1 MNKNKG
7 FTLIELIAVITL
19 IAVLSLLV
27 VPTIIGLVNENKP
40 KISSATKELIYSA
53 TGAYL
58 DANQTEYKKISGAV
72 YCPTINNLID
82 SGFLNENLTDI
93 EDGTNYGSDEKKNLV
108 IKSEYNGY
116 KYKYSIVQSADC
128 VVKEPEIQN
137 AWIGISKLE
146 YPTTNA
152 ACISTN
158 NLISGSAYSIK
169 VYVETKNIPDN
180 TNLTLNVRK
189 GSKLKTDS
197 LTITGGTVNNDKT
210 EFTILIPG
218 SSSKSGEYV
227 VEVTGGNAPKAVKT
241 FTIELVYTDP
251 ILSGSDPNLLNC
263 SLTPVVYDETK
274 KAWVVADPTTEW
286 YNYANQKW
294 ANAVILKSGVTKSV
308 GDTISLETDGNSI
321 PNEVKAMYVWIPRYE
336 YKIEGTYGTH
346 LDGTAGTQS
355 TPGAIDVKFIS
366 KDQKTA
372 DTNYILH
379 PAFTWDDNSDGTIA
393 SDEHISG
400 IWVGKFNPN
409 ASVTDSGCTGEEC
422 ASNILPNSSAVV
434 QLNINR
440 QFAWAKRYESILKD
454 ASSVDAHMMKNSEWG
469 AVAYLSQSKYGKY
482 GNSLYTGTNKRI
494 YKNNSS
500 KYVTGASSGKIPA
513 SGYTTSGTCKYD
525 DITDRGNGTGSC
537 GGGAS
542 TTGNITGIYDMV
554 GPVYINVSARWASG
568 DSFYGFTRDKKYY
581 DVYSS
586 NDSTTACNGGI
597 CYGHA
602 LSETVNFYTTGTT
615 SGFLTTSR
623 PWVQRS
629 WRYNSGSVMRIFSH
643 GTATGDENEYI
654 SFKSVILMSGA

>member
-1 MNKNKG
+1 MRKIRRNKLSDKVESMSFIKKNVLLISLCFLLVMLSSIAYAALNKQLNITG
-7 FTLIELIAVITL
+7 DLIVRAVKDIRITDLKLRDQVTSAYEMYNSKYTVNTVSVSAKFPTLYSAIYYNVTVTNSGDKPMKLIKLDTSTSNNTVSYSITGLKLNDIVKPNSTVTFTLELRKTLDIATASEISSALIELDW
-19 IAVLSLLV
+19 
-27 VPTIIGLVNENKP
+27 E
-40 KISSATKELIYSA
+40 E
-53 TGAYL
+53 
-58 DANQTEYKKISGAV
+58 
-72 YCPTINNLID
+72 
-82 SGFLNENLTDI
+82 TD
-93 EDGTNYGSDEKKNLV
+93 
-108 IKSEYNGY
+108 
-116 KYKYSIVQSADC
+116 
-128 VVKEPEIQN
+128 P
-137 AWIGISKLE
+137 
-146 YPTTNA
+146 
-152 ACISTN
+152 
-158 NLISGSAYSIK
+158 
-169 VYVETKNIPDN
+169 
-180 TNLTLNVRK
+180 
-189 GSKLKTDS
+189 
-197 LTITGGTVNNDKT
+197 
-210 EFTILIPG
+210 
-218 SSSKSGEYV
+218 
-227 VEVTGGNAPKAVKT
+227 
-241 FTIELVYTDP
+241 VYTDP
-251 ILSGSDPNLLNC
+251 ILAGSDPNLLNG
-263 SLTPVVYDETK
+263 SLTPVVYDKTK

-336 YKIEGTYGTH
+336 YKIDGTYGTH
-346 LDGTAGTQS
+346 LDGTAGTKAL
-355 TPGAIDVKFIS
+355 PGAIDVKFIS
-366 KDQKTA
+366 KDKTTA

-379 PAFTWDDNSDGTIA
+379 PAFTWDNNSDGTIA

-629 WRYNSGSVMRIFSH
+629 WRYNSGSAMRIFSH